1 MSPFVLASYVI
12 VWIADPTPSP
22 VPAFTGDVDTIT
34 PGVLGFVAIFV
45 IALAT
50 VLLLLDM
57 TRRVRRVRYRAEV
70 QEQLAAEA
78 AASGLPSPAPGDSS
92 QR

>member
-1 MSPFVLASYVI
+1 MNPYVLASHVI

-22 VPAFTGDVDTIT
+22 VPAFTGDEDTIT

-45 IALAT
+45 VALAT
-50 VLLLLDM
+50 VFLLLDM

-78 AASGLPSPAPGDSS
+78 SESATPTPEDSS

>member
-1 MSPFVLASYVI
+1 MNPYVLASHVI

-22 VPAFTGDVDTIT
+22 VPGFTGDEDTIT

-45 IALAT
+45 VALAT
-50 VLLLLDM
+50 VFLLLDM

-78 AASGLPSPAPGDSS
+78 NESATPAPGDSS